1 MSEHLKAAQEAQ
13 NQPLLLDL
21 LGKGRHKQLLRRA
34 GKTGLAG

>member
-1 MSEHLKAAQEAQ
+1 MSERLKGAQKAQ

-21 LGKGRHKQLLRRA
+21 WVKGRHNQLLRRA